1 MARMLSVALAAI
13 VATQAAT
20 AAEIGAVAAVNPLT
34 LGEPPAATARQLR
47 IADRVVRNERIV
59 SEADGGAQILLAD
72 QTTLTIGPNTEI
84 VLDEYVYDPDRGVG
98 EMSMTFIKGAM
109 RFIGG
114 RITKD
119 TEATIQIGGALV
131 GLRGAIA
138 NVTGDEASAGV
149 TFLAGQYAR
158 VAVGDEEL
166 SVSRPGGSVTID
178 LTGAMDQRIVYDGV
192 ADIASVA
199 QQFRA
204 TASRGSGGARAGLVG
219 TPAGGDS
226 LAQERGA
233 PTRVAIST
241 SGELSVTDILPPS
254 RLAELDNAQIVQST
268 IYSDIANVDTINMDF
283 VDVGGS
289 GLLRGQLVWRDS
301 SDLDLYLNLPDGQ
314 TVAYFNTTVVFND
327 GLAIA
332 ALDADN
338 LGGVINIGP
347 DLRVENITV
356 NPTSEGGS
364 LPSGRYVFSVDA
376 FSVPDGASTPFDLT
390 VTSDSGVTT
399 QSLSESLVDE
409 QRSSPITVTIGE

>member
-84 VLDEYVYDPDRGVG
+84 VLDEYVYDPDRSVG

-158 VAVGDEEL
+158 VAVGGEEL

-204 TASRGSGGARAGLVG
+204 TASRGSGGTRLGPLGA
-219 TPAGGDS
+219 PAGGDS
-226 LAQERGA
+226 LSRERGA
-233 PTRVAIST
+233 PLQMAIST
-241 SGELSVTDILPPS
+241 SGELSVADILPPS
-254 RLAELDNAQIVQST
+254 RLAELDNAEIVQAT
-268 IYSDIANVDTINMDF
+268 IFSDPSVLPSIPDDLGSVTAILPLQFRLLDSGNLEDGDIVSLLVTDRTGVVLSDPSVVLTFAGEVFSPVANPGLVRIA
-283 VDVGGS
+283 
-289 GLLRGQLVWRDS
+289 
-301 SDLDLYLNLPDGQ
+301 
-314 TVAYFNTTVVFND
+314 
-327 GLAIA
+327 
-332 ALDADN
+332 
-338 LGGVINIGP
+338 
-347 DLRVENITV
+347 ITAV
-356 NPTSEGGS
+356 SEGSAPPTTGGIQALSPVVGS
-364 LPSGRYVFSVDA
+364 TNSAD
-376 FSVPDGASTPFDLT
+376 FDLNVGET
-390 VTSDSGVTT
+390 GI
-399 QSLSESLVDE
+399 LSITALPPES
-409 QRSSPITVTIGE
+409 